1 MLVRS
6 FELIISITWLK
17 SHLNSATSFRSI
29 LTMSFIRVLWTV
41 QWYLTDGWSV
51 RWTLTCK
58 VERVVGYSDS
68 GVILR
73 CSIMSSRS
81 KRIGVFG
88 TQLRKA
94 FLKSKITVV
103 RTAFRSIVWTNLW
116 INGKTDLIWFDI
128 WKQADGEIVS
138 SNLVRPWLSV
148 RPYPFYQFLLKNL
161 SWLRYWNGPYYVTY
175 FMSKYRGDTLEP
187 KPSLLA

>member
-1 MLVRS
+1 MEPFLVRS

-29 LTMSFIRVLWTV
+29 LTMSFIRVLQTV
-41 QWYLTDGWSV
+41 QIIKTIRTV
-51 RWTLTCK
+51 RPFILWTLACK

-94 FLKSKITVV
+94 FLKSKIRAIRTASRPKQTCESMKKLVQFNSIFESKRMEELSHPIWPVRDYQCV
-103 RTAFRSIVWTNLW
+103 RTHFTN
-116 INGKTDLIWFDI
+116 
-128 WKQADGEIVS
+128 
-138 SNLVRPWLSV
+138 
-148 RPYPFYQFLLKNL
+148 FY
-161 SWLRYWNGPYYVTY
+161 
-175 FMSKYRGDTLEP
+175 
-187 KPSLLA
+187 

>member
-1 MLVRS
+1 MEPFLVRS

-29 LTMSFIRVLWTV
+29 LTMSFVRVLLAV
-41 QWYLTDGWSV
+41 LRLV
-51 RWTLTCK
+51 RPFIRWTLTCK

-94 FLKSKITVV
+94 FLKSKIRAIRTASRPKQTCESMKKLVQFNSIFESKRMEKLSHPIWPVRDYQCV
-103 RTAFRSIVWTNLW
+103 RTHFTN
-116 INGKTDLIWFDI
+116 
-128 WKQADGEIVS
+128 
-138 SNLVRPWLSV
+138 
-148 RPYPFYQFLLKNL
+148 FY
-161 SWLRYWNGPYYVTY
+161 
-175 FMSKYRGDTLEP
+175 
-187 KPSLLA
+187 